1 MIWLLLLR
9 KWVASGLSLPSWG
22 SKCSVADKQ
31 GRARTIK
38 EKAKAMSKSTEMLL
52 EQLAQAVDR
61 LRIIQ
66 AAERLLKGRS
76 PVST

>member
-1 MIWLLLLR
+1 M
-9 KWVASGLSLPSWG
+9 SLPSWG
-22 SKCSVADKQ
+22 SKCSAVDKQ

-38 EKAKAMSKSTEMLL
+38 KKAKAMSKSTEMVL

-66 AAERLLKGRS
+66 AAEGLLKGRS